1 MVENPGKLHKISKII
16 GHSISRSFFLKGVVD
31 KKVTPCFKN
40 GLEFENVPRNHY
52 GIVPRNHYGQ
62 SNSVD
67 HTLDKKISP
76 IKFFRHH

>member
-1 MVENPGKLHKISKII
+1 MVENLGKLHKVSKII
-16 GHSISRSFFLKGVVD
+16 GHSISKSFFLKGVVD

-40 GLEFENVPRNHY
+40 GLEFE
-52 GIVPRNHYGQ
+52 IVPRNHYGQ